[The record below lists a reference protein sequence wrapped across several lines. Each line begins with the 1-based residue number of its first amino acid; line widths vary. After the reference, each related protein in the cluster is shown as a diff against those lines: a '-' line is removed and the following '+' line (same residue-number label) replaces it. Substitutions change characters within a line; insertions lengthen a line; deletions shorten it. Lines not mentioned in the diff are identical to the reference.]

1 MTKELAKDEG
11 SFESLYPDVIRAGA
25 LKVALQA
32 ALRDLGSALIVVDMT
47 NSGARN
53 FVAYARVE
61 EGARFSQIYMA
72 AKERLF
78 LFDFWDKG
86 VMLANAR
93 SAELAT
99 TASAIHDWV
108 SSTCRVAELR
118 ARHPFVVVQ
127 PDAEDHEQG
136 KAVEARWQVYLAHLP
151 AQMPDLSP
159 FLLAAAARKELRQLF
174 PFTSH
179 TTFCLSRCTGYPY
192 THDTPSVTPR
202 GRDDYEVRLGRK
214 ILGRGNAQVAVELVI
229 QGLPP
234 NCGPAVPGTAEDL

>member
-1 MTKELAKDEG
+1 MTKDEG
-11 SFESLYPDVIRAGA
+11 SFERLYPDIIRAGA

-32 ALRDLGSALIVVDMT
+32 ALRDLGSALTVVDLT
-47 NSGARN
+47 DSGQRN

-61 EGARFSQIYMA
+61 QGARFSQIYMA

-78 LFDFWDKG
+78 LFDFWDRG

-93 SAELAT
+93 SAELAA

-108 SSTCRVAELR
+108 SSTRRVAELR
-118 ARHPFVVVQ
+118 ARHPFVVAE

-136 KAVEARWQVYLAHLP
+136 KAVEARWREYLANLP
-151 AQMPDLSP
+151 AQMPDLGP

-192 THDTPSVTPR
+192 THDTPSVSPR
-202 GRDDYEVRLGRK
+202 GHDDYEVRLGRRL
-214 ILGRGNAQVAVELVI
+214 LGRGNAQIAVELVI
-229 QGLPP
+229 QGLPQG
-234 NCGPAVPGTAEDL
+234 CGPAVVGTAEDL